1 MSMNLEKEI
10 QKLLDVEEIKQ
21 LKYRYGDMC
30 DSNHDWTQIPEL
42 FAPDAEWVGSPD
54 DPWGS
59 AHGVDEIINL
69 FKGYQKQMDGR
80 PHEGVLGHNI
90 MAPQIHVNDDG
101 VTATGKWH
109 LFGAFRMYEGRE
121 ETGSKSFLEQGKYE
135 DEYVKLNGRWYIKKL
150 HFVDTLVAA
159 PQDGWDDK
167 IIQW

>member
-1 MSMNLEKEI
+1 
-10 QKLLDVEEIKQ
+10 
-21 LKYRYGDMC
+21 
-30 DSNHDWTQIPEL
+30 
-42 FAPDAEWVGSPD
+42 
-54 DPWGS
+54 
-59 AHGVDEIINL
+59 
-69 FKGYQKQMDGR
+69 MDGR